1 MTLTNRLEIM
11 KYRRSINFPRLSQLS
26 SSSPRPIL
34 FPREFCPHAIEGMA
48 SESAQMYEIQ

>member
-26 SSSPRPIL
+26 SRPIL